1 VIIQATSLGL
11 KTGDALPMDPATLSP
26 EMQLF
31 DIIAVRDTELMT
43 AARDAGLKTVIGGR
57 PMIEHQ
63 AKAQIAFLDP
73 PALAG

>member
-1 VIIQATSLGL
+1 MDAT
-11 KTGDALPMDPATLSP
+11 TLRP

-31 DIIAVRDTELMT
+31 DIIAVRDTALMEE
-43 AARDAGLKTVIGGR
+43 ARMRGLATVVGGR

-73 PALAG
+73 PPLPS

>member
-1 VIIQATSLGL
+1 LGL
-11 KTGDALPMDPATLSP
+11 KPGDSLPIDVSTLVP

-43 AARDAGLKTVIGGR
+43 AAREAGLKTVVGGR

-63 AKAQIAFLDP
+63 AKAQIAFLNP
-73 PALAG
+73 PELQA